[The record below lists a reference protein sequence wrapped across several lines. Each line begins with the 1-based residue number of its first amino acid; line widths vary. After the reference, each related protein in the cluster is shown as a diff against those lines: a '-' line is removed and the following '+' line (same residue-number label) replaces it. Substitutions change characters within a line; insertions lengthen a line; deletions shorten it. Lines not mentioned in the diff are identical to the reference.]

1 MTHQKSIVISTMKHR
16 QSRTAFAAVFL
27 LAVMHHANAEFDED
41 VREFTSD
48 VVNSIKNA
56 VKAGKA
62 PDVKFNKPSNP
73 YLPLVGNWFDRS
85 ATITSM
91 SDDPAR
97 QKYNYQWSGQIIGR
111 VTPLGEYIFR
121 ANNGCE
127 ITGVSM
133 PFASNSMWSMTTTTR
148 NCPFEYMNT
157 TMAGRISKDGNV
169 VTLTLQDP
177 PLVMGRQQAFTLRAV
192 MRSY

>member
-1 MTHQKSIVISTMKHR
+1 MNIPPKLRCAI
-16 QSRTAFAAVFL
+16 AAGCL
-27 LAVMHHANAEFDED
+27 SLALPGAHAEFDDD

-48 VVNSIKNA
+48 VVNSIKSA

-62 PDVKFNKPSNP
+62 PDVKINKPSNP
-73 YLPLVGNWFDRS
+73 YLPIVGNWFDRS

-91 SDDPAR
+91 SEDPAR
-97 QKYNYQWSGQIIGR
+97 QRYNYQWSGQIIGR

-127 ITGVSM
+127 ITGTSM

-157 TMAGRISKDGNV
+157 TMAGRISKDANV